1 MRAHPHADPKS
12 VIFCIR
18 RYVVIVR
25 QSSLTPLTGS
35 ANIISSEL
43 RWRLKHAADLLEALA
58 RDRPPVE
65 SMREAVSAHSGMEH
79 VDVASGQIRASGSVW
94 QVNVDAQV
102 KLHRAAIREVA
113 KIRKLL
119 AELDA
124 GSEKDPRPV
133 ADEVATA
140 VGDEMLKC

>member
-1 MRAHPHADPKS
+1 MRAHPHVSTKS

-18 RYVVIVR
+18 RYVVIPR

-35 ANIISSEL
+35 ANIISSKL

-58 RDRPPVE
+58 CDGPPIE
-65 SMREAVSAHSGMEH
+65 TMQEPGSAYSGTDH
-79 VDVASGQIRASGSVW
+79 VDMALGQIGVSGSAWRVD
-94 QVNVDAQV
+94 VDAQV
-102 KLHRAAIREVA
+102 KLQEAANREAA

-124 GSEKDPRPV
+124 GSEEDPRPV
-133 ADEVATA
+133 ADEAAAA
-140 VGDEMLKC
+140 VSDAMLTC